1 MPFEKGRKKTGGK
14 QKGAKD
20 KKTIAWENIGSYL
33 INEGANRAK
42 EIMMNSNDRQFMF
55 YFETL
60 LEYFKPKLARTE
72 LTGDKENPIEIY
84 NLHLTDDQLN
94 ERLSK
99 FIKLGEKK

>member
-72 LTGDKENPIEIY
+72 IKDLTPPNKKIGEMRITIVDKE
-84 NLHLTDDQLN
+84 
-94 ERLSK
+94 SK
-99 FIKLGEKK
+99 